1 MHGRL
6 QEMKQ
11 ANVESKVGEWK
22 MAKQKARQS
31 AGKPGLQIVRRSALT
46 GVLAPDMPAEVA
58 KSLRQELTDDLRLVF
73 HRSHVSPD
81 LIYAFS
87 RTGRIVTEENR
98 HLLTPEQ
105 HRDWKEALREYRR
118 RAEADERAIDLCY
131 TLLHE
136 SGRSELANR
145 KRFAVSELG
154 VATLEAHE
162 EGISSFAMEGVFFNA
177 WLSQLAKRLHILPED
192 GERLREKFGADVA
205 ELRGLLEEF
214 NDDLPTPSWN
224 PSIEKRIAKI
234 ESARAIPET
243 WLGKAPASKEEAE
256 WEMPLAVEHLQNA
269 IEFCKDVNDDVMES
283 MFFRTWFRTRVLND
297 HLPERFFQM
306 IDANWSPV
314 YERVQSHMARYAG
327 ARLQ

>member
-11 ANVESKVGEWK
+11 ANVESKVREWK

-73 HRSHVSPD
+73 YRSHVSPD

-205 ELRGLLEEF
+205 ELRGLLEDF
-214 NDDLPTPSWN
+214 YDDLPTPSWN

-243 WLGKAPASKEEAE
+243 WLGKAPASKEVAE
-256 WEMPLAVEHLQNA
+256 WEMPRAVEHLQNA

-297 HLPERFFQM
+297 HLPERFFQA
-306 IDANWSPV
+306 IDANWSRV
-314 YERVQSHMARYAG
+314 YERVQNHMARYAG
-327 ARLQ
+327 SRLQ

>member
-1 MHGRL
+1 
-6 QEMKQ
+6 
-11 ANVESKVGEWK
+11 
-22 MAKQKARQS
+22 
-31 AGKPGLQIVRRSALT
+31 
-46 GVLAPDMPAEVA
+46 
-58 KSLRQELTDDLRLVF
+58 LVF

-297 HLPERFFQM
+297 HLPERFFQA
-306 IDANWSPV
+306 IDANWSRV
-314 YERVQSHMARYAG
+314 YERVQNHMARYAG

>member
-11 ANVESKVGEWK
+11 ANVESKVREWK

-297 HLPERFFQM
+297 HLPERFFQA
-306 IDANWSPV
+306 IDANLSRV
-314 YERVQSHMARYAG
+314 YERVQNHMARYAG
-327 ARLQ
+327 SRLQ

>member
-1 MHGRL
+1 
-6 QEMKQ
+6 
-11 ANVESKVGEWK
+11 
-22 MAKQKARQS
+22 MAKLKARQS
-31 AGKPGLQIVRRSALT
+31 AGKPGLQIVQRSART

-58 KSLRQELTDDLRLVF
+58 ESLRQELTDDLRLVF

-105 HRDWKEALREYRR
+105 HRDWKEAQREYRR
-118 RAEADERAIDLCY
+118 RAEADGRAIDLCY

-177 WLSQLAKRLHILPED
+177 WLSQLAKRLHILPEE

-214 NDDLPTPSWN
+214 YDDLPTPSWN

-256 WEMPLAVEHLQNA
+256 WEIPLAVEHLQNQ
-269 IEFCKDVNDDVMES
+269 ES
-283 MFFRTWFRTRVLND
+283 
-297 HLPERFFQM
+297 
-306 IDANWSPV
+306 
-314 YERVQSHMARYAG
+314 
-327 ARLQ
+327 